1 MPSGFSQ
8 TSSKLFYYEMVEG
21 GVPGA
26 LEAELEK
33 PGRLLATR
41 QELWDTAADLAL
53 ARWLGWWRSSANV
66 PDTHLVTSI
75 NRCCQN
81 FDRCQMNPAGFAD
94 FFGFLLQSFI
104 VKPVSKMP
112 DQG

>member
-1 MPSGFSQ
+1 AAECTSTLLGAQTSLAPQVSPLVPSGFSQ

-66 PDTHLVTSI
+66 PDTVLPEVQRALGAWFRARSGHDL
-75 NRCCQN
+75 RE
-81 FDRCQMNPAGFAD
+81 
-94 FFGFLLQSFI
+94 L
-104 VKPVSKMP
+104 
-112 DQG
+112 